1 MKTLVKKLNDALGTE
16 IVVRQPVIQEDLN
29 QLMDFFGALPAEER
43 NYLRYHVTDR
53 ELVRQRLQ
61 QVDGANHW
69 RLIMECDGQIIADGT
84 LDREPFQWTRHVAEV
99 RAVFSEKAKKMHA
112 GPILLNELV
121 ELGSAAGIEL
131 LFTEVIQEQIQ
142 LIAMLQEAGFA
153 YEVIR
158 KRYAKDMHGNL
169 HDVIIM
175 SNDLESVWKHL
186 AELIDEMELRHS
198 RDT

>member
-1 MKTLVKKLNDALGTE
+1 MKTLVKRLNDASGTE
-16 IVVRQPVIQEDLN
+16 IVVRQPVIQDDLN
-29 QLMDFFGALPAEER
+29 RLVEFFGNLPAEER

-61 QVDGANHW
+61 QVDGTNHW
-69 RLIMECDGQIIADGT
+69 RLIMECGGEIIADGT

-99 RAVFSEKAKKMHA
+99 RAVFSERAKQLQV
-112 GPILLNELV
+112 GPHLFNELV

-131 LFTEVIQEQIQ
+131 LFTEVMEEQKE

-153 YEVIR
+153 YELIR
-158 KRYAKDMHGNL
+158 KRYAKDMHGDL

-175 SNDLESVWKHL
+175 SNDLGSVWKHL
-186 AELIDEMELRHS
+186 TELIEEMELRHS
-198 RDT
+198 RDP